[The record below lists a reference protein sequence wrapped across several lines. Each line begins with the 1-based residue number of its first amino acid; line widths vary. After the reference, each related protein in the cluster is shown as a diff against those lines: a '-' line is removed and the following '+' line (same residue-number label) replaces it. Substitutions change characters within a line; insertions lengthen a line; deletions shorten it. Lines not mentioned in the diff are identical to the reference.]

1 MAMEDTVAMVHGE
14 LTRRLKRN
22 RGRPTTHLIYTRCDR
37 ECPVTVSAALAS
49 SSSASA
55 SVSILNV
62 NAAAAV
68 AAAAAAAAAAASG
81 ENHPLNTPLSNARM
95 AVTSAIVRPP
105 GSPTSSV
112 SPSQSH
118 PTQPPTASTGPPSG
132 RCCDSGRTIF
142 TDPVTGQSICS
153 CQYELLGGYQ
163 RLGGITPAALSMY
176 STPYAAAAAAAVA
189 SEGMAAYFPT
199 LGAEQTPFYTSSVS
213 L

>member
-1 MAMEDTVAMVHGE
+1 
-14 LTRRLKRN
+14 
-22 RGRPTTHLIYTRCDR
+22 
-37 ECPVTVSAALAS
+37 
-49 SSSASA
+49 
-55 SVSILNV
+55 
-62 NAAAAV
+62 
-68 AAAAAAAAAAASG
+68 
-81 ENHPLNTPLSNARM
+81 M

-118 PTQPPTASTGPPSG
+118 STQPPTASTGPPSG

-199 LGAEQTPFYTSSVS
+199 LGAEQTPFYTSSAAGLDLKENLGAGSAAAWPYPAVYHPYDTAFAS
-213 L
+213 YPFNSCRNYHLDDTSNQC